1 MLLWVVFRQMAF
13 IGCILLLLAGLVM
26 LAISM
31 VTLVFEVPVV
41 FRVTRVVMG
50 VDMIPHP
57 LTIVGLMFM
66 SPVPVRL

>member
-1 MLLWVVFRQMAF
+1 
-13 IGCILLLLAGLVM
+13 M